1 MIKGQIK
8 ILSNAKRLSYT
19 GDQSQELQGDAMMY
33 DLATKSW
40 ILLKKES
47 QDDKV
52 KIQDRVKTILKT
64 KKREK
69 E

>member
-1 MIKGQIK
+1 
-8 ILSNAKRLSYT
+8 
-19 GDQSQELQGDAMMY
+19 MMY
-33 DLATKSW
+33 DLAKKTW

-52 KIQDRVKTILKT
+52 GIQDRVKTILKT

-69 E
+69 K